1 VVAVSF
7 VTLVLSVLQPEA
19 GVVFFTN
26 HSSAS
31 TSDVAR
37 NIALD
42 TFSDTDVSI
51 SIRSLALEE
60 ELSPRKL
67 PAGSLIVLSHGM

>member
-1 VVAVSF
+1 MLDILA
-7 VTLVLSVLQPEA
+7 PEA

-42 TFSDTDVSI
+42 RFNDRGVEI
-51 SIRSLALEE
+51 AIEPLAIKE
-60 ELSPRKL
+60 ELTERIL
-67 PAGSLIVLSHGM
+67 PAGSLIVLSHTT